1 MFPFGYTSSIKQ
13 VWLTYGVAETTQ
25 MKLEEAVAQYEF
37 THKMYETAA
46 WITIVAAWLTMLL
59 ARSNVAHY
67 RMVQFPGDDAPIM
80 PAARRVEEVL
90 LVLCVALALCICNV
104 F

>member
-1 MFPFGYTSSIKQ
+1 MALQDGALASQS
-13 VWLTYGVAETTQ
+13 
-25 MKLEEAVAQYEF
+25 

-46 WITIVAAWLTMLL
+46 WITIVAALL
-59 ARSNVAHY
+59 AMYLAR
-67 RMVQFPGDDAPIM
+67 QFPGDGAPII

>member
-1 MFPFGYTSSIKQ
+1 
-13 VWLTYGVAETTQ
+13 

-46 WITIVAAWLTMLL
+46 WITIVAVLL
-59 ARSNVAHY
+59 AMYLAR
-67 RMVQFPGDDAPIM
+67 QFPGDGAPII

-104 F
+104 L